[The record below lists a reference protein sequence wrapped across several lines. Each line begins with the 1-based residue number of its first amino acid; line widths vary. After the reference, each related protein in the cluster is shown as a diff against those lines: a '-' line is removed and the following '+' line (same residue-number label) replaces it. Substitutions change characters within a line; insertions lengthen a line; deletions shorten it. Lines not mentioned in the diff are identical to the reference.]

1 MDTDEIIIKR
11 LFKTLVF
18 TPEELKLIK
27 SLFIKVSVSK
37 GDILMSPGDHV
48 ESQFYIIEGCLR
60 TFHIDSHGKEYTVQ
74 FGIDDWWMSDYT
86 AFFRGGRA
94 IMTVEALQDSKL
106 YMISR
111 ENKDYLYEQI
121 PEIDKFFRI
130 KLERAFGAFQRR
142 ILNSLS
148 MSAAERYT
156 DFMKSYPVLAKC
168 LKNYHIASYLGITT
182 ESLSRIRKELVHN

>member
-37 GDILMSPGDHV
+37 GDILMSPGDQV
-48 ESQFYIIEGCLR
+48 ETQFYIIEGCLR
-60 TFHIDSHGKEYTVQ
+60 TFHIDSYGKEYTVQ

-94 IMTVEALQDSKL
+94 IMTVEALQDSEL